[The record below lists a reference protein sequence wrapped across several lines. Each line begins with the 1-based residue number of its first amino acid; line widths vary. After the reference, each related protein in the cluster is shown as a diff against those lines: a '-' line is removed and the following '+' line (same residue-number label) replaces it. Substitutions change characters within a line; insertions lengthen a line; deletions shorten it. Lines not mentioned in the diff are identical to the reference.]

1 MHRKPASAA
10 AHSSVSIMWRK
21 WRGWRARSQATKATW
36 ETYVVENIGNSG
48 FIENSWWLMR
58 CRTAR
63 AAISLVNTATLLGFL
78 IQCAAQV
85 CASKTRARSVA
96 WGSFWSC
103 HAQVTLGTCH
113 LEKFISEF
121 MQNSYAMLCMTM
133 LKKLGFKRSPA
144 PFNLQTHS
152 GWDYVGLQCMETGGI
167 SM

>member
-10 AHSSVSIMWRK
+10 AYSSVSIMWRK
-21 WRGWRARSQATKATW
+21 WREWRARSQATRYRIYRQIASNMGNLRG
-36 ETYVVENIGNSG
+36 NIGNSG

-58 CRTAR
+58 SRTAR

-85 CASKTRARSVA
+85 CASKIRARSVA

-121 MQNSYAMLCMTM
+121 MQNSYAMLCR
-133 LKKLGFKRSPA
+133 L
-144 PFNLQTHS
+144 S
-152 GWDYVGLQCMETGGI
+152 GTIQLANSFWVGLCRTTVYGNWW
-167 SM
+167 